1 MTSRANPKSLLSS
14 ITMVTASV
22 VLKVRFCEAT
32 RKPPLHS
39 EPSVYHTNASRASV
53 PRPKNPSTGKSAPG
67 SPRKHLSPPNG
78 PRRSGPSPDQIS
90 RPALPESLPKL
101 PVPRGRSF
109 KKPALSRSAACPNG
123 LVHAKEPVLP
133 GAGLSLQGIYL
144 FRLRRAL
151 DLRRGSGF
159 SPQRPV
165 HQRSGSLPRPG
176 RSGQAPAKGASIQC
190 AAQGGQPT
198 AGLQNLPPP
207 MGQSGSAFPGRGGGQ
222 GSGQLILGL

>member
-109 KKPALSRSAACPNG
+109 KKPALSRSAACPKG
-123 LVHAKEPVLP
+123 LVHAKESVLP
-133 GAGLSLQGIYL
+133 GAGFIPPGNLSVSPPAGPGPAAGKRILPSTPSPPA
-144 FRLRRAL
+144 LRQPA
-151 DLRRGSGF
+151 
-159 SPQRPV
+159 
-165 HQRSGSLPRPG
+165 
-176 RSGQAPAKGASIQC
+176 APWA
-190 AAQGGQPT
+190 
-198 AGLQNLPPP
+198 
-207 MGQSGSAFPGRGGGQ
+207 
-222 GSGQLILGL
+222 